1 MNNNDIKNAALIA
14 AEKEIVTRMKSSI
27 IARAAAE
34 AKEKE
39 LSCDEVNEYILNRI
53 HDEMHAESD
62 IPAPEQSLA
71 TDYITDIDT
80 LAKSDFLRT
89 GIRTLDNCVVG
100 MGEGDL
106 VSICALPG
114 HCKSALGMQIAKRV
128 AQQGH
133 KVLLF
138 SFEMYRKQVMDRY
151 VLSDTTDIDQ
161 RSLKA
166 GKLESEEWGVLS
178 KTLENIKW
186 WMDNIIIYTA
196 DTENVEQ
203 ARQIDILEKI
213 IKREKPR
220 LVVIDQL
227 NKIEDATTKGQP
239 EWYRMQQNTKRVKTI
254 ATDNKCTIILE
265 AQINSKSSQ
274 PISDSNGPGESH
286 IKGTGAILEES
297 DMVIVPFIYPDQ
309 EAATQKTIK
318 IKIMKNRQGSQGH
331 FDCLFYAQKYTI
343 YDMVEGGAY

>member
-62 IPAPEQSLA
+62 IPAPEQSFA
-71 TDYITDIDT
+71 SDYITDIDL

-89 GIRTLDNCVVG
+89 GIRTLDNCIVG
-100 MGEGDL
+100 MAEGDL

-114 HCKSALGMQIAKRV
+114 HCKSAMGMQIAKKV

-151 VLSDTTDIDQ
+151 VLSDTTDIDA
-161 RSLKA
+161 RNLKA
-166 GKLESEEWGVLS
+166 GKLQREEWDELS
-178 KTLENIKW
+178 KTLDNIQW
-186 WMDNIIIYTA
+186 WMDNIIIYAA

-203 ARQIDILEKI
+203 ARQIEIMEKI
-213 IKREKPR
+213 IKQVRPR
-220 LVVIDQL
+220 LVIIDQL
-227 NKIEDATTKGQP
+227 NKVEDATTKGQP
-239 EWYRMQQNTKRVKTI
+239 EWYRMQQNTKRIKTI

-274 PISDSNGPGESH
+274 PISDSHGPSESH

-297 DMVIVPFIYPDQ
+297 DMVIVPYVYPGQ
-309 EAATQKTIK
+309 EAVPQKTMK

-343 YDMVEGGAY
+343 YDVDQGGAY

>member
-53 HDEMHAESD
+53 HDEMHAKSD
-62 IPAPEQSLA
+62 IPSAEQSLA
-71 TDYITDIDT
+71 SDYITDIDL

-89 GIRTLDNCVVG
+89 GIRTLDNCIVG
-100 MGEGDL
+100 MAEGDL

-114 HCKSALGMQIAKRV
+114 HGKSALGMQIAKRV

-138 SFEMYRKQVMDRY
+138 SFEMYRKQIMDRY
-151 VLSDTTDIDQ
+151 VLSDTTDIDA
-161 RSLKA
+161 RNLKA
-166 GKLESEEWGVLS
+166 GKLEQREWDVLT

-186 WMDNIIIYTA
+186 WMDNIIVYTA
-196 DTENVEQ
+196 DTDNVEQ
-203 ARQIDILEKI
+203 ARQIDILENI
-213 IKREKPR
+213 IKREQPR
-220 LVVIDQL
+220 LIVIDQL
-227 NKIEDATTKGQP
+227 NKIEDANLTGQA
-239 EWYRMQQNTKRVKTI
+239 EWYKLQQVTKKVKTL

-274 PISDSNGPGESH
+274 PISDSLGPGEQH

-297 DMVIVPFIYPDQ
+297 DMVIVPYIYPGQ
-309 EAATQKTIK
+309 EASQKKTMK

-343 YDMVEGGAY
+343 YDVDQGGAY